1 VLAAGYSL
9 PALQAEPQAS
19 LLHQLS
25 IAGER
30 RLEVRVAV
38 EVLAISRVVG
48 PSSHAFL
55 PQGGEGSP
63 VVFSVAKHP
72 GAIHPVDGLGNVVFS
87 SVAWRLL
94 DLKARARAR
103 ARTSRRP
110 RRNSKEPKVDGSSP
124 FECKTQ
130 RPQGITTN
138 PWDRFLCQC
147 AHPIHSATS
156 TASAKSY
163 IPEVL
168 CAYTARN
175 AD

>member
-1 VLAAGYSL
+1 VLAAGYFL
-9 PALQAEPQAS
+9 PARQAESHAVLS
-19 LLHQLS
+19 HQLS
-25 IAGER
+25 FAGER

-38 EVLAISRVVG
+38 EGFAISRVVG
-48 PSSHAFL
+48 PSSPALL

-72 GAIHPVDGLGNVVFS
+72 GAIHPVDGLRNVVFS

-94 DLKARARAR
+94 DLKSLAST
-103 ARTSRRP
+103 RTSRRP
-110 RRNSKEPKVDGSSP
+110 RRNAKEPKVDGSSP

-147 AHPIHSATS
+147 AHPIRSATS

-175 AD
+175 AGS